1 MNLGD
6 VVFLSVIGACVGW
19 LARGEWEDW
28 SERRFTR
35 RLFRRDK

>member
-1 MNLGD
+1 MNLED
-6 VVFLSVIGACVGW
+6 VLLLSVIAAAVGW

-28 SERRFTR
+28 SERRFSR